1 MQSRHTPYSDIVD
14 NDEERAFVPSPSATR
29 LCSHAVH
36 TSHKKRLIVRRC
48 LIVKMLIPLEIS
60 DGSKSIEIAISVG
73 HFFLPAPSALSLCN
87 LSFFLYYILAER
99 INYFAMLNVVMQ
111 RSDLANLF
119 YYHKSCE
126 RVKRQ

>member
-14 NDEERAFVPSPSATR
+14 NDEERAFVPPPSATR

-73 HFFLPAPSALSLCN
+73 HFFFCLLLARFRFVIF
-87 LSFFLYYILAER
+87 LSFCIILAER
-99 INYFAMLNVVMQ
+99 INYLAMLNVVMQ